1 VEEIAMSH
9 QRVEN
14 VMSTDVTT
22 VREDTTFKDVVRAL
36 ALRDVSAVP
45 VVDAAGRVLGVVS
58 EADLLIKQG
67 TQELDFSRS
76 LLAWWRG
83 RRDLRRTT
91 ATTAGQLMT
100 TPAITVTAKSTVAA
114 AARTLTAHNVKRLPV
129 VDDDGRLV
137 GIVSRKDVLTVFL
150 RRDEDLRDEIVE
162 RVFEHGL
169 GIAVTPATVSVEVQ
183 NGKATLT
190 GQLETHSQISLVEEM
205 TSHIDGVV
213 DVATSLTYRIDDT
226 KVHIPEA
233 MAVDI
238 THEPP
243 R

>member
-1 VEEIAMSH
+1 MSH
-9 QRVEN
+9 QKVEN

-22 VREDTTFKDVVRAL
+22 VRENTTFKDVVRAL

-100 TPAITVTAKSTVAA
+100 TPAITVTARSTVAA
-114 AARTLTAHNVKRLPV
+114 AARTLSAHNVKRLPV

-150 RRDEDLRDEIVE
+150 RKDEDLRAEIVE

-169 GIAVTPATVSVEVQ
+169 GITVTPATVSVEVHD
-183 NGKATLT
+183 GKATLA
-190 GQLETHSQISLVEEM
+190 GQLDMRSQISLVEEM

-226 KVHIPEA
+226 KVHIPDA